1 MAKRKSKQVLRDI
14 VDGSKDVSIRFADL
28 CRLMRDLGFSE
39 RTRGSHF
46 VYTRKRVQEIVNLQG
61 SGGFAKRYQVRQV
74 RRLIKEYGLE
84 IEES

>member
-1 MAKRKSKQVLRDI
+1 MVKRKSKQVLRDI
-14 VDGSKDVSIRFADL
+14 LDGSKDASIRFADL

-39 RTRGSHF
+39 RRKGSHF
-46 VYTRKRVQEIVNLQG
+46 VYTRKRVQEIVNLQA
-61 SGGFAKRYQVRQV
+61 SGGFVKRYQVRQV